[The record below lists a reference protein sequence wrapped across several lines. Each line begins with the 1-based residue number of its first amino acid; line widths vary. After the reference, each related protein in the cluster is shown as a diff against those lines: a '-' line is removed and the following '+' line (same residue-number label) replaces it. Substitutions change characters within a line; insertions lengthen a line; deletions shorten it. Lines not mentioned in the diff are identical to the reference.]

1 MLGPEALPIPDDMGS
16 VRQEASGV
24 IHPLPTAYHARHR
37 VLDLGAI
44 VWVQAMDSFLFLL
57 RNVLRNPLSASSDLS
72 LTTLVGEAATNA
84 SNETLAQSG
93 AGARLVT
100 TRMRSLLASASGRP

>member
-1 MLGPEALPIPDDMGS
+1 
-16 VRQEASGV
+16 V

-37 VLDLGAI
+37 VLHLDAI

-57 RNVLRNPLSASSDLS
+57 RNVLRDPLSASCRSQRCYLRRR
-72 LTTLVGEAATNA
+72 GRTNA
-84 SNETLAQSG
+84 YNETLAQSD